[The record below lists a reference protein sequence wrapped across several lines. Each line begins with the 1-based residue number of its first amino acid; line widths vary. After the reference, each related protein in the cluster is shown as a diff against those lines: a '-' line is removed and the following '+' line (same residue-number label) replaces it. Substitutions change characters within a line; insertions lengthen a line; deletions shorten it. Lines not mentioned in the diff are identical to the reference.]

1 MTCVP
6 FDIPMMTRQ
15 RRRSGFTLIELLA
28 VIGIILL
35 LLGILIVGLRR
46 AAESARRANTQALM
60 QSIKQGLV
68 VFQSDVGYLPP
79 ILDEERTVLA
89 PPLPLTAAESGDAS
103 VFEAYQSWHSSTSLA
118 EYLVGYDEARY
129 DGYGDTSTGE
139 VPFTGIRHP
148 GPDGAWSASYGDGT
162 LIARDPV
169 DPEAGGA
176 ARVYGPY
183 LELDRDDLLGAVDT
197 TAANPIDPTT
207 GQLRVKLPGEE
218 GYDPT
223 APKVIV
229 DYWGNPIEY
238 YRRPYPR
245 EAINQ
250 SYRTLDNNNDGDLN
264 DLDQP
269 SLSWFIKLRPQ
280 RFAAGQAQDVSVWNG
295 AMTPFDSS
303 VTAALGGA
311 EFALFSPGTDG
322 LSVWTS
328 RLDPNGWNE
337 DNLVELGP

>member
-139 VPFTGIRHP
+139 VPFTG
-148 GPDGAWSASYGDGT
+148 
-162 LIARDPV
+162 
-169 DPEAGGA
+169 
-176 ARVYGPY
+176 
-183 LELDRDDLLGAVDT
+183 
-197 TAANPIDPTT
+197 
-207 GQLRVKLPGEE
+207 
-218 GYDPT
+218 
-223 APKVIV
+223 
-229 DYWGNPIEY
+229 
-238 YRRPYPR
+238 
-245 EAINQ
+245 
-250 SYRTLDNNNDGDLN
+250 
-264 DLDQP
+264 
-269 SLSWFIKLRPQ
+269 
-280 RFAAGQAQDVSVWNG
+280 
-295 AMTPFDSS
+295 
-303 VTAALGGA
+303 
-311 EFALFSPGTDG
+311 
-322 LSVWTS
+322 
-328 RLDPNGWNE
+328 
-337 DNLVELGP
+337 